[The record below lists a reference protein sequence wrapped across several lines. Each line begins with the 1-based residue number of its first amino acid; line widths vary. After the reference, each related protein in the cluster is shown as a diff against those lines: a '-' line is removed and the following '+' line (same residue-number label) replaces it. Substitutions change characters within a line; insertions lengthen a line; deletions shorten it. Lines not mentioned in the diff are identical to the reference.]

1 MPRLLG
7 TAGLARGD
15 EGWGLRAE
23 EGLALS
29 HPQPAGIGVQ
39 VGPQQRR
46 KEGVCGL
53 GGLDPE
59 VVEGC

>member
-1 MPRLLG
+1 M
-7 TAGLARGD
+7 

-23 EGLALS
+23 EGPVLG

-39 VGPQQRR
+39 EGPPQRR
-46 KEGVCGL
+46 REGVCGL

-59 VVEGC
+59 AVEGC